1 MIKRILENTL
11 QKKLFKS
18 KAIIVSGPRQ
28 VGKTTLVKSLVNS
41 TGLPYLWFNGDEP
54 SVPAIFRNISS
65 GELQQLFGKNKIVV
79 IDEAQKI
86 NNIGTT
92 LKLIVDLLP
101 DVQIIATGSSS
112 FELANKVNE
121 PLTGR
126 KFEYFLFPISYNEL
140 VSEHGK
146 LKENQLLSQRLV
158 FGSYPEII
166 NNPDD
171 AKENLN
177 WLSDSYLY
185 KDILA
190 LDTIK
195 KSSILIKLL
204 QALSWQTGGEV
215 SYNELSQT
223 IGSNPKTVEKYIDLL
238 EKAYVVFRLQP
249 LSRNLRNEL
258 KKTRK
263 IYFYDNGIR
272 NAIIGNFN
280 RAEIRDDIG
289 ALWENYLISERMKV
303 VEYNRIFGNQF
314 FWRTAQKQEI
324 DYIEEHDGIFN
335 AFEFK
340 YSPNRKARLP
350 KTFSN
355 AYPSHNFSIINKEN
369 YGNFLQG

>member
-1 MIKRILENTL
+1 MIKRILEKTL
-11 QKKLFKS
+11 QEKLFKS
-18 KAIIVSGPRQ
+18 KAIIISGPRQ

-54 SVPAIFRNISS
+54 SVPTIFQNISS
-65 GELQQLFGKNKIVV
+65 NELQQLFGKNRIVV

-86 NNIGTT
+86 SNIGTT
-92 LKLIVDLLP
+92 IKLVVDLLP
-101 DVQIIATGSSS
+101 DIQIIATGSSS
-112 FELANKVNE
+112 FELANKINE

-126 KFEYFLFPISYNEL
+126 KFEYFLYPISYNEL
-140 VSEHGK
+140 VNEHGK
-146 LKENQLLSQRLV
+146 LKENQLLSQRLI

-166 NNPDD
+166 NDPDN

-185 KDILA
+185 KDLLA

-204 QALSWQTGGEV
+204 QALSWQTGNEV

-223 IGSNPKTVEKYIDLL
+223 IGSNPKTIEKYIDLL
-238 EKAYVVFRLQP
+238 EKAYVVFRLRP

-280 RAEIRDDIG
+280 RPEIRDDIG
-289 ALWENYLISERMKV
+289 ALWENYLISERMKLI
-303 VEYNRIFGNQF
+303 EYNRIFGNQF

-324 DYIEEHDGIFN
+324 DYIEEHNGMFN
-335 AFEFK
+335 AYEFK
-340 YSPNRKARLP
+340 YNPNKKGKLS

-355 AYPSHNFSIINKEN
+355 AYTPNNFSVINNQN
-369 YGNFLQG
+369 YDRFLQE

>member
-1 MIKRILENTL
+1 MITRILEKTL
-11 QKKLFKS
+11 KAKLFKS
-18 KAIIVSGPRQ
+18 KAIIISGPRQ

-54 SVPAIFRNISS
+54 SVPTIFQNISS
-65 GELQQLFGKNKIVV
+65 NELKQLFGKNKIVV

-86 NNIGTT
+86 DNIGTT
-92 LKLIVDLLP
+92 IKLIVDLMP
-101 DVQIIATGSSS
+101 DIQIIATGSSS
-112 FELANKVNE
+112 FELANRINE

-158 FGSYPEII
+158 FGSYPEIL
-166 NNPDD
+166 NDPEN

-185 KDILA
+185 KDLLA

-204 QALSWQTGGEV
+204 QALSWQTGNEV

-223 IGSNPKTVEKYIDLL
+223 IGSNPKTIEKYIDLL
-238 EKAYVVFRLQP
+238 EKAYVVFRLRP

-280 RAEIRDDIG
+280 RPEIRDDIG
-289 ALWENYLISERMKV
+289 ALWENYLISERMKLL
-303 VEYNRIFGNQF
+303 EYNRIFGNQF
-314 FWRTAQKQEI
+314 FWRTTQKQEV
-324 DYIEEHDGIFN
+324 DYIEEYDGMFS

-340 YSPNRKARLP
+340 YNPNRKARLS
-350 KTFSN
+350 KTFIN
-355 AYPSHNFSIINKEN
+355 AYPSYKFAVINNQN
-369 YGNFLQG
+369 YSRFLQE